1 MGGDFL
7 KVFLHLEGSGVSEYT
22 PWSGVL
28 CGDLRDVPQVLYS
41 SRSTLILE
49 FHTQESSSSNATGF
63 FGNFHFIDRRKLS
76 FEYFFDYRN
85 KIGRIW
91 RHDDMKESHACFII
105 LIPSIELKRLIQRQ
119 RISIESCLSQQSIA
133 IKSRIDSLLKR
144 SG

>member
-76 FEYFFDYRN
+76 FESFAFDTLFRLLV
-85 KIGRIW
+85 IRLEEVGGTMIERIT
-91 RHDDMKESHACFII
+91 RVLYHFDSFDRVKKVNSTTTNFNRILLVTAIDRDKE
-105 LIPSIELKRLIQRQ
+105 
-119 RISIESCLSQQSIA
+119 
-133 IKSRIDSLLKR
+133 
-144 SG
+144 

>member
-49 FHTQESSSSNATGF
+49 FHSQESSSSNATGF

-76 FEYFFDYRN
+76 NIYILLEKLEKDHALYHPVS
-85 KIGRIW
+85 IG
-91 RHDDMKESHACFII
+91 
-105 LIPSIELKRLIQRQ
+105 LK
-119 RISIESCLSQQSIA
+119 S
-133 IKSRIDSLLKR
+133 
-144 SG
+144 

>member
-91 RHDDMKESHACFII
+91 RHDDMKESHACFIT
-105 LIPSIELKRLIQRQ
+105 LIPSFDRVKKVNSTTTNFN
-119 RISIESCLSQQSIA
+119 RILLVTA
-133 IKSRIDSLLKR
+133 IDRDKE
-144 SG
+144 